1 MQPTVDR
8 MGVLHRSATA
18 SRGYDRSSSSFLFGF
33 AQPLEPRH
41 RPCASA
47 QGPKVTEMADEKLLR
62 PAGPTSRYQT
72 WKYQVS
78 PEAIATE

>member
-1 MQPTVDR
+1 
-8 MGVLHRSATA
+8 MGLIHRSATA
-18 SRGYDRSSSSFLFGF
+18 SRGYDRRASSFHIESG
-33 AQPLEPRH
+33 PLLDPRF
-41 RPCASA
+41 RPCAAA

-62 PAGPTSRYQT
+62 PAGPESRYQT

>member
-8 MGVLHRSATA
+8 MEDIQSSAAA
-18 SRGYDRSSSSFLFGF
+18 SRGYGRSASAFLFELGLTLD
-33 AQPLEPRH
+33 PLS
-41 RPCASA
+41 RPCAGA

>member
-1 MQPTVDR
+1 MEDIQS
-8 MGVLHRSATA
+8 SAAA
-18 SRGYDRSSSSFLFGF
+18 SRGYDWSASSFVFELG
-33 AQPLEPRH
+33 PTLDPVS
-41 RPCASA
+41 RPCAAA

-72 WKYQVS
+72 WKYPVS